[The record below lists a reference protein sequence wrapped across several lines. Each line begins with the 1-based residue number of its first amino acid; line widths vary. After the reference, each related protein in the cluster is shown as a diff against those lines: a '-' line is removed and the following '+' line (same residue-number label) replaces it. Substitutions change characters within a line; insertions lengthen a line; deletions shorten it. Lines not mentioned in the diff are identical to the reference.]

1 MLQFKSIGTPLVVLL
16 AALSMSGC
24 EQAEKSAQLVLDQA
38 AESARQAIDQT
49 SKAAQQALNDT
60 LGTEPGKSPREADDK
75 NQTQD
80 I

>member
-1 MLQFKSIGTPLVVLL
+1 MLQFKSIGTPLVMLL
-16 AALSMSGC
+16 AALAMTGC
-24 EQAEKSAQLVLDQA
+24 EQAEKSAQQVLDQA
-38 AESARQAIDQT
+38 AESARQAIDDT

-60 LGTEPGKSPREADDK
+60 LGVEPVKPRKADDE